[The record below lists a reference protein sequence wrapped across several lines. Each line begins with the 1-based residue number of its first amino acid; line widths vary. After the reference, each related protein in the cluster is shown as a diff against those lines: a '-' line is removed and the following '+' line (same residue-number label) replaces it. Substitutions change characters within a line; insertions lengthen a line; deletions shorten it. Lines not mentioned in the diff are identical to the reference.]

1 MCSDRLVTFSM
12 LELNRETEGRAAIKG
27 NPLRLHFL
35 QSLFS
40 PPAKNP
46 IWDNWCTRSRSSQD
60 QGIISRRSYDGF
72 YIIIIFST
80 PSLFCPKQSSEQLQ
94 LYFID
99 VVPICSPSQSLGSHR
114 KKIKHMPHPLPLP
127 GIGQLC
133 HDVGFCV
140 TVSTPNDSTIS
151 PPHKTIVDVWTTH
164 RTSLIIKWHTGTWL
178 MRYV

>member
-60 QGIISRRSYDGF
+60 QGIISRRSHDGF
-72 YIIIIFST
+72 NIIIIFST
-80 PSLFCPKQSSEQLQ
+80 PSFLPKTIIRTTAIVFHRRGANMLPVSITR
-94 LYFID
+94 F
-99 VVPICSPSQSLGSHR
+99 SP
-114 KKIKHMPHPLPLP
+114 KENKA
-127 GIGQLC
+127 
-133 HDVGFCV
+133 DA
-140 TVSTPNDSTIS
+140 TS
-151 PPHKTIVDVWTTH
+151 PPPSLVSGSSVMTWGFVWQWVRLTTPLSRL
-164 RTSLIIKWHTGTWL
+164 RTKLSLMYGRHTEHHSLSNDTQEL
-178 MRYV
+178 D

>member
-60 QGIISRRSYDGF
+60 QGIISRRSHDGF
-72 YIIIIFST
+72 NIIIIFST
-80 PSLFCPKQSSEQLQ
+80 PSFLPKRIIRTTAIVFHRRGANMLPVSITR
-94 LYFID
+94 F
-99 VVPICSPSQSLGSHR
+99 SPKENKADGRS
-114 KKIKHMPHPLPLP
+114 PPLP

-178 MRYV
+178 MQYV